1 MVATVNC
8 PGPVFNVPGTSGFYA
23 QMTGLLAG
31 FAFAAMV
38 ILLTPTQNV
47 EREIAEGGT
56 SHDSRR
62 SGKAD
67 AARVEI
73 RINDNGVFLA
83 LLAAF
88 FALIIATLTYSV
100 LAGET
105 FPQARGRAATE
116 ELIDGVPFG
125 IAVMMLFHGMT
136 LLLDNGN
143 VSKTA
148 VWLSRIVAV
157 GVAPVLTMFYLTNG
171 ATDMES
177 ARLAEQAPKAI
188 CSGASPPPML
198 GIVLTGM
205 LVVVLTVAMTV
216 GRRITA
222 VRTRMRR
229 IQGVPPVMV
238 VAIGVVAAVLSGYA
252 SSRSD
257 GFLMSSGLLNVYLIG
272 TSAALAFIGVVLS
285 VGGGREENMMDR
297 NQSDEA
303 PTRETPSL
311 Q

>member
-1 MVATVNC
+1 MIDAVNC
-8 PGPVFNVPGTSGFYA
+8 PGPAFNVPATSGFYA

-38 ILLTPTQNV
+38 LLLTPTQNV
-47 EREIAEGGT
+47 ERQHAEGKAPR
-56 SHDSRR
+56 D
-62 SGKAD
+62 GKRNGQAKD
-67 AARVEI
+67 IAAETRV
-73 RINDNGVFLA
+73 NDNGLFLA

-100 LAGET
+100 LAGES

-125 IAVMMLFHGMT
+125 IAIMMLFHGIT

-148 VWLSRIVAV
+148 VWLSRVVAV

-177 ARLAEQAPKAI
+177 ARLAEHAPKAI
-188 CSGASPPPML
+188 CSGASPPPAL
-198 GIVLTGM
+198 GIVLTGI
-205 LVVVLTVAMTV
+205 LIVVLTLSMTI
-216 GRRITA
+216 GRRTA
-222 VRTRMRR
+222 AIRTRMRR
-229 IQGVPPVMV
+229 VQSVPPVMV
-238 VAIGVVAAVLSGYA
+238 VAIGVIAAVLSGYA

-257 GFLMSSGLLNVYLIG
+257 GFLMSPELLNIYLIG
-272 TSAALAFIGVVLS
+272 TSAALAFIGVILS
-285 VGGGREENMMDR
+285 AGGGSDQGVVDR
-297 NQSDEA
+297 RLSDETVA
-303 PTRETPSL
+303 RKSPSL
-311 Q
+311 